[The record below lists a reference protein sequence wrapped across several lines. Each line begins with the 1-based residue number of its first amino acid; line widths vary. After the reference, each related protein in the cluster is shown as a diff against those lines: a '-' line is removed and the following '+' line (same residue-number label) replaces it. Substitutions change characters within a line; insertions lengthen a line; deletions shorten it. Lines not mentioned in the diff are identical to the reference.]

1 MKYVHSVSPIGFKLK
16 SLKFYQKLSPN
27 GKYFFSLVIANYKN
41 KLQNDSTLEH
51 RCIVTMR
58 QLDETNEGKI
68 IVQQSEK
75 FGDLS
80 LLYHSKYFQTFMDD
94 DFAILCSNTI
104 VNIRSITTLKT
115 VKTITTY
122 GDALADY
129 SNGYFISYYKIKYC
143 NNWLRPDESYF
154 E

>member
-58 QLDETNEGKI
+58 QMDETNEEKI

-75 FGDLS
+75 FEDLS

-94 DFAILCSNTI
+94 DFAILC
-104 VNIRSITTLKT
+104 
-115 VKTITTY
+115 
-122 GDALADY
+122 
-129 SNGYFISYYKIKYC
+129 
-143 NNWLRPDESYF
+143 
-154 E
+154 